1 MVLRKSSIKV
11 AILLIPWFTFA
22 VGMKWSILG
31 IMINAW
37 RMIVL
42 LWSLICFIGSKRVR
56 SNFLNCGYIFP
67 MAILYGVLLLS
78 TIING
83 KNMADALQLI
93 IYGIWPF
100 IVMSM
105 VDNRYEEKQTFL
117 EGIVITFSALVVI
130 NLVLMA
136 AYPEGIYTTYSSG
149 TDTKYYL
156 FGAKNQMVAPLMTAL
171 VFFVE
176 YSYRKYQKITIQ
188 TAILC
193 SLCILEIIIGG
204 SGTGILVIALFIAM
218 FFYQKRRLKGLNST
232 VTLAIVLA
240 VSVGFVVLRL
250 QNWFDFIIVSFLHK
264 SLTLSNRVYIWDAA
278 IEIIKEHP
286 WIGTGVSGSLAGD
299 VLLNLSYLSRNTFA
313 HNMYLDY
320 LVMGGIGA
328 LGGLFMDLYIAKKQ
342 YDSSFVVSRYGKT
355 YVWGG
360 VILYLTASIV
370 EIYTG
375 NYCLFMMMAYIASL
389 QKYKL
394 KLLNS
399 QST

>member
-1 MVLRKSSIKV
+1 MVLRKSSLKV

-22 VGMKWSILG
+22 VGVKWPVLG
-31 IMINAW
+31 IMINTW

-42 LWSLICFIGSKRVR
+42 LWALICLIGSKRVR
-56 SNFLNCGYIFP
+56 HNFLSCGYVFP
-67 MAILYGVLLLS
+67 MMLFYGILLLS
-78 TIING
+78 TIINDE
-83 KNMADALQLI
+83 NISNALQLV
-93 IYGIWPF
+93 IYGVWPF

-105 VDNRYEEKQTFL
+105 VDNRYEKKQTFL
-117 EGIVITFSALVVI
+117 EGIIIAFSVLIVI
-130 NLVLMA
+130 NLVLIL
-136 AYPEGIYTTYSSG
+136 AYPGGIYTTYSSG
-149 TDTKYYL
+149 TATKYYL
-156 FGAKNQMVAPLMTAL
+156 FGAKNQMVAPLITAL

-176 YSYRKYQKITIQ
+176 YSYRKYQRMTML

-193 SLCILEIIIGG
+193 SLCIIEIILGG
-204 SGTGILVIALFIAM
+204 SGTGVLMVAAFIAM
-218 FFYQKRRLKGLNST
+218 FFYQKRKSKGLNST
-232 VTLAIVLA
+232 VTLAIVFA
-240 VSVGFVVLRL
+240 ITVGFVVLRL

-286 WIGTGVSGSLAGD
+286 WIGTGVSGFLAGD

-313 HNMYLDY
+313 HDMYLDY

-328 LGGLFMDLYIAKKQ
+328 LGGFFMILYVAKKQ
-342 YDSSFVVSRYGKT
+342 YDSSFIISRYGKT

-360 VILYLTASIV
+360 IILYLTASIV

-375 NYCLFMMMAYIASL
+375 NYCLFIMMAYIVSL
-389 QKYKL
+389 QKYEL

-399 QST
+399 